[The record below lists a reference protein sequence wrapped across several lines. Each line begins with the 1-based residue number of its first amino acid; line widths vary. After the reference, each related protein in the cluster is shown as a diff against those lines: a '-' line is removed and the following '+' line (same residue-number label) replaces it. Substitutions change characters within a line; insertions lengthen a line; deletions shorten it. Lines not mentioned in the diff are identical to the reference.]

1 MAALAGT
8 TTAEVA
14 AQKPNEGNR
23 FSSQGQLLARMR
35 VAGMCT
41 KCAELD
47 RKIEHLRWMIGQML
61 DPQTIKAA
69 KDLIK
74 IMEAEKARYHS
85 E

>member
-1 MAALAGT
+1 
-8 TTAEVA
+8 
-14 AQKPNEGNR
+14 
-23 FSSQGQLLARMR
+23 MR

-61 DPQTIKAA
+61 DPDTIKAA

-74 IMEAEKARYHS
+74 IMEAEKARYHP